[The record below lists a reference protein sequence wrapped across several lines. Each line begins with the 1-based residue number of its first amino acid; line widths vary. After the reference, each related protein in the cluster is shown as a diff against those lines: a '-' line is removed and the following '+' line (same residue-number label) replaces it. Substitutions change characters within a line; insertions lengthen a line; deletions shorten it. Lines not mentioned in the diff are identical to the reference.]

1 MPLRLR
7 TRRQEVECTLPVV
20 LVEALVGQVVVAGW
34 HASQPAAVGLRRLL
48 LLLLL
53 LLLPLQ
59 LLLLLQVRL
68 LATLHSRA
76 ATSVA
81 TESRT
86 LSSRTSADH

>member
-1 MPLRLR
+1 M
-7 TRRQEVECTLPVV
+7 
-20 LVEALVGQVVVAGW
+20 GQVVVAGW

-53 LLLPLQ
+53 PLQ
-59 LLLLLQVRL
+59 QLLLLQVRL